1 MTAPVILEYNLDNA
15 QKLKLRFVCA
25 QLKIAVRSVLKA
37 DYLQPVGAL
46 ADAAARTEAAFS
58 GEGFSDEMLVM
69 ANFTNALLHAF
80 LKSTR
85 QAKMR
90 AIPLKAVLTPTN
102 AAWDSVRL
110 HDEILKEHTAM
121 QGGGR

>member
-1 MTAPVILEYNLDNA
+1 MRLLAGMAMMGV
-15 QKLKLRFVCA
+15 
-25 QLKIAVRSVLKA
+25 
-37 DYLQPVGAL
+37 AL
-46 ADAAARTEAAFS
+46 AGAAARTEAAFS

-80 LKSTR
+80 LKSTQ
-85 QAKMR
+85 QAKMQ

-110 HDEILKEHTAM
+110 HDEIQKEHAAM
-121 QGGGR
+121 HGGGR

>member
-1 MTAPVILEYNLDNA
+1 MTGPVILEYNLENT

-25 QLKIAVRSVLKA
+25 QLKIAVRSVPKA
-37 DYLQPVGAL
+37 DFAQPVGAL
-46 ADAAARTEAAFS
+46 AGAAARTEAAFS

-80 LKSTR
+80 LKATQ
-85 QAKMR
+85 QAKMQP
-90 AIPLKAVLTPTN
+90 IPLKAVLTPTN

-110 HDEILKEHTAM
+110 HDEILKEHNAM
-121 QGGGR
+121 HGGGK